1 MRYQHSVLFI
11 IDALSLNTFIKF
23 VIGIH
28 YQYEFR
34 HRCLLLSP
42 FHSVSILFLSS
53 IDILYF
59 IDSLRGDFLQI
70 LLKYTPYG
78 IHSSIMTWNYNC

>member
-1 MRYQHSVLFI
+1 MRYQRSVLFI

-28 YQYEFR
+28 YQYELR
-34 HRCLLLSP
+34 HRCLLLST
-42 FHSVSILFLSS
+42 FDSVSILYLSS

-59 IDSLRGDFLQI
+59 IDSL
-70 LLKYTPYG
+70 
-78 IHSSIMTWNYNC
+78 